1 QQIEEIDNQ
10 YVKHTF
16 EETGDFD
23 KEGNPIKRERC
34 VLDNNVIMMDSVIS
48 IKLLADKNAALEEEV
63 SVLNTKLEDQQKQ
76 IDELMAVVQSLLPNQ

>member
-1 QQIEEIDNQ
+1 
-10 YVKHTF
+10 
-16 EETGDFD
+16 
-23 KEGNPIKRERC
+23 KRERC